1 MMDLP
6 LHPGEPLKRLFFALP
21 CAPAQRKAI
30 ARWRN
35 TLGRGAGRP
44 VPAENFHVTMLFLG
58 AVPVTL
64 IPAICAAAASVRVPG
79 RPLEL
84 TLDRLKA
91 WRKANVLVLAPT
103 EAPAMLGRFV
113 YALQEALRPLGL
125 ANEYREYR
133 PHLTLLRD
141 WRSPEPEAAEA
152 PEFHLRADHFV
163 LYESHKGAYRALAQ
177 WPLKVQPAAG

>member
-6 LHPGEPLKRLFFALP
+6 MHPGEPAKRLFFALP
-21 CAPAQRKAI
+21 CAAGQRKAI

-35 TLGRGAGRP
+35 ALGRGAGRP

-64 IPAICAAAASVRVPG
+64 IPAICAAAASVKVPG
-79 RPLEL
+79 RSLEL

-91 WRKANVLVLAPT
+91 WPKANVLVLAPT
-103 EAPAMLGRFV
+103 EAPAALGRLV

-125 ANEYREYR
+125 TDEYREYR

-141 WRSPEPEAAEA
+141 WRAPEPEASVA